1 MSLDEGFLAGF
12 AAGFRSLIEG
22 LGLITEP
29 GLRRHAV
36 MPLLLSVVVFVLL
49 LILAVYYFGGL
60 VGWVDHRLPAWLAWA
75 AWLLWI
81 GLAFAYAF
89 GFYFGFTAVV
99 GLVGLPFFM
108 ALTNAVERRMTGR
121 LPETHR
127 GMLYLTWIGFWRQ
140 FPRLWNLF
148 LWLLATCAAS
158 LVLFFIPLVNVL
170 IGPLWFLFGAWTFA
184 VMMSDFPLGAR
195 DLAWPQQHELIRGR
209 RGRMFGFGVAAACM
223 ALVPVLNLF
232 LLPAA
237 TAGVTALWVEL
248 LEPEAVVAQAGRR
261 ASPAG

>member
-1 MSLDEGFLAGF
+1 MNLNESFPAGF
-12 AAGFRSLIEG
+12 AAGFRCLLEG
-22 LGLITEP
+22 LGLIAEP

-36 MPLLLSVVVFVLL
+36 MPLLLSVVVFIVLL
-49 LILAVYYFGGL
+49 VVAIYYFGGL
-60 VGWVDHRLPAWLAWA
+60 VGWVDHRLPSWLAWS

-127 GMLYLTWIGFWRQ
+127 DMLYLTWIGFWRQ
-140 FPRLWNLF
+140 FPRLWYLL
-148 LWLLATCAAS
+148 LWLLAVCLAS
-158 LVLFFIPLVNVL
+158 LILFFIPLVNVL
-170 IGPLWFLFGAWTFA
+170 IAPLWFLFSAWAFA
-184 VMMSDFPLGAR
+184 VMISDFPLGAR
-195 DLAWPQQHELIRGR
+195 NLNWPRQHELIRGQ
-209 RGRMFGFGVAAACM
+209 RGRLFGFGIAAAAM
-223 ALVPVLNLF
+223 AMVPVLNLF

-237 TAGVTALWVEL
+237 TAGITQLWIEI
-248 LEPEAVVAQAGRR
+248 LEPEAVAAHSRL
-261 ASPAG
+261 A

>member
-1 MSLDEGFLAGF
+1 MNVNEGFPAGL
-12 AAGFRSLIEG
+12 AAGFRCVIEG

-36 MPLLLSVVVFVLL
+36 LPLLLSVVVFVVLL
-49 LILAVYYFGGL
+49 VVAVYYFSGL
-60 VGWVDHRLPAWLAWA
+60 VGWVDHRLPSWLAWS

-89 GFYFGFTAVV
+89 GFYFGFMAVV

-121 LPETHR
+121 LPEIHR
-127 GMLYLTWIGFWRQ
+127 DMLYLTWVGFWRQ
-140 FPRLWNLF
+140 FPRLWNLL
-148 LWLLATCAAS
+148 LWLLAVCLAS

-170 IGPLWFLFGAWTFA
+170 IGPLWFLFGAWAFA

-195 DLAWPQQHELIRGR
+195 DMSWPQQHELIRGQ
-209 RGRMFGFGVAAACM
+209 RGRMFGFGIAAACM

-232 LLPAA
+232 LLPAT
-237 TAGVTALWVEL
+237 TAGITLLWVEV
-248 LEPEAVVAQAGRR
+248 LEPAAVAARSGR
-261 ASPAG
+261 S